1 MIYAMSSNE
10 IICELLEFLKLRDRE
25 LILRNNG
32 WELSEYE
39 ESYGY
44 PSSWS
49 SKVIKQ
55 TPLKISSLRLII
67 IHLSKLKEKNLKR
80 SKRKEAYN
88 LKGTSYKAISGFL
101 STLWESEMI
110 IQSAHRKKN
119 LPNKNTLFN
128 KVILQKWRRD
138 KRFPH
143 TNKSQGSWSPPD
155 LPHKKCRKKFF
166 KLKLKD
172 SNW

>member
-49 SKVIKQ
+49 SKVINQ

-110 IQSAHRKKN
+110 IQSAHRKN
-119 LPNKNTLFN
+119 EEGNGYP
-128 KVILQKWRRD
+128 LQYSCLE
-138 KRFPH
+138 
-143 TNKSQGSWSPPD
+143 KSMDRGAWGQATV
-155 LPHKKCRKKFF
+155 R
-166 KLKLKD
+166 
-172 SNW
+172 